1 MTFNV
6 KENYKVANFINWQ
19 LVSNVWVK
27 PCFKFDTSLA
37 IFISLAKT
45 H

>member
-19 LVSNVWVK
+19 LVSNVK

-37 IFISLAKT
+37 IFISLAQT